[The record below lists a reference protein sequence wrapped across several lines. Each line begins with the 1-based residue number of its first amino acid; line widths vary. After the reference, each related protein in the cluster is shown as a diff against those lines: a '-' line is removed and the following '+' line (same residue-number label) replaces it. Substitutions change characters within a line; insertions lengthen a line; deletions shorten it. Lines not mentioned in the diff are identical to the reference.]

1 MKIHRSHLTQ
11 PDSRLAHEVDFAPGG
26 VIELIRQMGR
36 GIHDVVLT
44 AMSARKF
51 MRILD
56 LCVGAGF
63 CLVLIGCAGPMND
76 RIGKTMYT
84 KWTAEYAASAAPYEN
99 IDDPDAFIFK
109 MKAIKDYEYGN
120 YVTNLRRGTSWGE
133 FGSDS
138 VKIILDSLVA
148 VTGSEGTKAALGAAS
163 AGLTGATSSIKK
175 NVLFDQ
181 SITTFIT
188 KMDTL
193 RLTKWNEILCKM
205 GRGPGTCGQ
214 TVHYTGAEAF
224 GDLQEYGR
232 CGTLDAALRAIDSKT
247 SEEKVKAEAINN
259 AINKIPKLGDKF

>member
-1 MKIHRSHLTQ
+1 MQPNSRS
-11 PDSRLAHEVDFAPGG
+11 PFDVDFSAGG
-26 VIELIRQMGR
+26 LIELMRQMGR
-36 GIHDVVLT
+36 GIQGVVPT
-44 AMSARKF
+44 AMIDRKV
-51 MRILD
+51 MRTLN
-56 LCVGAGF
+56 LWVGVGF
-63 CLVLIGCAGPMND
+63 FLVLNGCAGPMND
-76 RIGKTMYT
+76 RMGKTMYT
-84 KWTAEYAASAAPYEN
+84 MWTAEYAAAAYEN
-99 IDDPDAFIFK
+99 ISPDDLDNFIFK

-205 GRGPGTCGQ
+205 GRGPALCRQ
-214 TVHYTGAEAF
+214 TPHYTGAEAF

-232 CGTLDAALRAIDSKT
+232 CGTLDAALRAVDSKT
-247 SEEKVKAEAINN
+247 SAEKVEAEKINK
-259 AINKIPKLGDKF
+259 AINKIPKLEDGF

>member
-1 MKIHRSHLTQ
+1 MQPNSRS
-11 PDSRLAHEVDFAPGG
+11 PFDVDFAAGG
-26 VIELIRQMGR
+26 LIELMRQMGR
-36 GIHDVVLT
+36 GIQGIVPT
-44 AMSARKF
+44 AMIDRKV
-51 MRILD
+51 MRTLN
-56 LCVGAGF
+56 LWVGVGF
-63 CLVLIGCAGPMND
+63 FLVLNGCAGPMND

-84 KWTAEYAASAAPYEN
+84 KWTAEYTASHEPYEN
-99 IDDPDAFIFK
+99 IEDLGAFIFK

-193 RLTKWNEILCKM
+193 RLTKWSEILCKM
-205 GRGPGTCGQ
+205 GRGPAACGQ
-214 TVHYTGAEAF
+214 TPHYTGPEAF

-247 SEEKVKAEAINN
+247 SEEKAKAETINN
-259 AINKIPKLGDKF
+259 AINKIPKLGDGF

>member
-1 MKIHRSHLTQ
+1 MITRN
-11 PDSRLAHEVDFAPGG
+11 V
-26 VIELIRQMGR
+26 
-36 GIHDVVLT
+36 
-44 AMSARKF
+44 
-51 MRILD
+51 MRTLN
-56 LCVGAGF
+56 LCVGVGF
-63 CLVLIGCAGPMND
+63 CLGLNGCAGPMND

-84 KWTAEYAASAAPYEN
+84 KWTAEYTDSATPYEN
-99 IDDPDAFIFK
+99 IGGDLDAFVFK

-138 VKIILDSLVA
+138 VKIILDSLIA

-163 AGLTGATSSIKK
+163 AGLTGATTSIKK

-193 RLTKWNEILCKM
+193 RLNKWSEILCRM
-205 GRGPGTCGQ
+205 GRGPASCGQ
-214 TVHYTGAEAF
+214 GRPYTGAEAF

-232 CGTLDAALRAIDSKT
+232 CGTLDAALRAIDAKT
-247 SEEKVKAEAINN
+247 SAEKDNAEKMNKAINN
-259 AINKIPKLGDKF
+259 IPKLGDGF

>member
-1 MKIHRSHLTQ
+1 MQPRSFSA
-11 PDSRLAHEVDFAPGG
+11 PKVGFASGG
-26 VIELIRQMGR
+26 VVEHWRQRGR
-36 GIHDVVLT
+36 EIQGVVLT
-44 AMSARKF
+44 VFKDVGIMRTRK
-51 MRILD
+51 LA
-56 LCVGAGF
+56 VGVGF
-63 CLVLIGCAGPMND
+63 FLVLNGCAGPMND
-76 RIGKTMYT
+76 RMGKTMYT
-84 KWTAEYAASAAPYEN
+84 KWTAEYAAGSYEN
-99 IDDPDAFIFK
+99 IEDLDAFIFK

-163 AGLTGATSSIKK
+163 AGLTGATSSLKK

-193 RLTKWNEILCKM
+193 RLNKWSEIQCKM
-205 GRGPGTCGQ
+205 GRGPAGCGQ
-214 TVHYTGAEAF
+214 ARYTGPEAF

-247 SEEKVKAEAINN
+247 NEEKAKAETINN
-259 AINKIPKLGDKF
+259 GINKIPKLSDKF